1 MKLIYSKE
9 ELKQICSKYQVDY
22 LGVFGSVA
30 RGDDKK
36 GSDIDLL
43 VKFSPANN
51 GGLFELSA
59 MRDDLQ
65 KLLHRKV
72 DLLTEGFLSK
82 YFKDEVISEAKSI
95 YVKT

>member
-30 RGDDKK
+30 RGDDKQN
-36 GSDIDLL
+36 SDIDLL
-43 VKFSPANN
+43 VKFSPTNK

-95 YVKT
+95 YVKA

>member
-1 MKLIYSKE
+1 MKLTYSKE

-22 LGVFGSVA
+22 LGVFCSVA
-30 RGDDKK
+30 RGDNKK

-43 VKFSPANN
+43 VRFSPANN

-82 YFKDEVISEAKSI
+82 YFKDEVVSQAKTI
-95 YVKT
+95 YE

>member
-30 RGDDKK
+30 RGDNKK

-43 VKFSPANN
+43 VRFSPVNK

-82 YFKDEVISEAKSI
+82 YFKDEVVSQAKTI
-95 YVKT
+95 YE